1 LMLNDVQDQL
11 IKQMISDIVDN
22 IYNDTVAKW

>member
-1 LMLNDVQDQL
+1 LNDVQDQL